1 MQMLLLA
8 SMNPTLRLN
17 TVLRS
22 ALMFPK
28 NLDTYKGR
36 AVLGDDLPRNYYLEK
51 ALKSSPEEPEKLNIS
66 AFQQLFKDGS
76 VEQK

>member
-1 MQMLLLA
+1 
-8 SMNPTLRLN
+8 
-17 TVLRS
+17 
-22 ALMFPK
+22 MFPK

-51 ALKSSPEEPEKLNIS
+51 ALKSSAEEPEKLNIS